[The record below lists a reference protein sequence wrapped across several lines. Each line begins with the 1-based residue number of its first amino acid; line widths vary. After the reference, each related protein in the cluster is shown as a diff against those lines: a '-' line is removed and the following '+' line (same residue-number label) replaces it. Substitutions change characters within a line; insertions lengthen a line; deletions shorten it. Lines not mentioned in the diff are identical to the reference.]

1 MSAAHWGIPDIL
13 TILEYNPEAAKE
25 IPFPKGESAIRM
37 YELSARTPKLEQLV
51 KIAKALDISVYS
63 LIFPDLKVHGKLVK
77 ALYYC
82 DFNVKIVKNENGKLC
97 VEFNNSHINNDLKYW
112 YEIQQKYFNGKISKD
127 DYNK

>member
-1 MSAAHWGIPDIL
+1 
-13 TILEYNPEAAKE
+13 
-25 IPFPKGESAIRM
+25 M

-82 DFNVKIVKNENGKLC
+82 DFNVKIVKNENGKLF

-127 DYNK
+127 DYNE